1 MGLIGQMESDRAVV
15 SFFLQDLDGGGA
27 ERAIIRL
34 AGEVALKGYMVDLVV
49 GYADTD
55 YRSEV
60 NAQVNLIDFG
70 CRSPVVIF
78 PKLVAY
84 LHGRS
89 PLVVM
94 SALDPAN
101 IMLLLASRLAR
112 FHGRIIVSQRA
123 VLDASLRDLGAVRR
137 LITRFFMKVLFPHAD
152 AVISN
157 SRAAAYELNHRLGIP
172 SERIYTIHNAIDTA
186 LIRRL
191 AKEPLDKFIWPDNQ
205 RPLVVSVGS
214 LTKRK
219 DVATLI
225 RAFNYVI
232 LNRAARLVII
242 GEGPERSSLQVLIQ
256 ELELENDVYLAG
268 FDANPYKWIAAASV
282 FVSASTEEGFP
293 NVVAESLALGCPIV
307 ATDCPGDTAE
317 LLGHG
322 KWGRLVSVGD
332 AESMSK
338 AILDTIDDPNPPN
351 GLAYASG
358 FTPSSNASA
367 YLNVLLSQRA
377 STFSEQSEVE

>member
-1 MGLIGQMESDRAVV
+1 MESDCAVV

-27 ERAIIRL
+27 ERAVIRL
-34 AGEVALKGYMVDLVV
+34 AGEVALKGYAVDLVV

-55 YRSEV
+55 YRPEI

-70 CRSPVVIF
+70 SRSPTVVF

-84 LHGRS
+84 LRDRP
-89 PLVVM
+89 PLVIM

-101 IMLLLASRLAR
+101 IMLLLASRLAQ
-112 FHGRIIVSQRA
+112 FSGRKVVSQRA
-123 VLDASLRDLGAVRR
+123 VLDASLRDLGRVRR
-137 LITRFFMKVLFPHAD
+137 WLTRFLMAVFFPRAD
-152 AVISN
+152 ALISN
-157 SRAAAYELNHRLGIP
+157 SHAAAYELNRRLGIP
-172 SERIYTIHNAIDTA
+172 SEKIYTIHNAIDTP

-191 AKEPLDKFIWPDNQ
+191 AKEPLDSLIWPDE
-205 RPLVVSVGS
+205 RVPLVVSVGS

-225 RAFNYVI
+225 RAFKHAVSQ
-232 LNRAARLVII
+232 RAARLVII
-242 GEGPERSSLQVLIQ
+242 GEGPERSSLEFLIQ
-256 ELELENDVYLAG
+256 ELELEKDVYLAG
-268 FDANPYKWIAAASV
+268 FNANPYKWIAAASV

-293 NVVAESLALGCPIV
+293 NVIAESLALGCPIV

-332 AESMSK
+332 VKSMAE
-338 AILDTIDDPNPPN
+338 AILEAIDDPNPSN
-351 GLAYASG
+351 GQARASD
-358 FTPSSNASA
+358 FTPARNASA
-367 YLNVLLSQRA
+367 YLDVLLPQRPSA
-377 STFSEQSEVE
+377 FSELGGVE